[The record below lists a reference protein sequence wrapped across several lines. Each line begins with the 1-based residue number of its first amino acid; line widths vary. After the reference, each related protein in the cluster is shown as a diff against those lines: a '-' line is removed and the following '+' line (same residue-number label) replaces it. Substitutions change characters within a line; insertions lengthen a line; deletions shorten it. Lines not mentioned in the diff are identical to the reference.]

1 MIGKVMPKTVLLE
14 EAARDLKE
22 LMAPLSFG
30 ETITVTDA
38 DGKPIALSVSLRG
51 ATVPATVTAESSA
64 ADS

>member
-1 MIGKVMPKTVLLE
+1 MIGKVMPKTVSLE

-30 ETITVTDA
+30 ETIIVTDA
-38 DGKPIALSVSLRG
+38 DGKHIALLVSLRG